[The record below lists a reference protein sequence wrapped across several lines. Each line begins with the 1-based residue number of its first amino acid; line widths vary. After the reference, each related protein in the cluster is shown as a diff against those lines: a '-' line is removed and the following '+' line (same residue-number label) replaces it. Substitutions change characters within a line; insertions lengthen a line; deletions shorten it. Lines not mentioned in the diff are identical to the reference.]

1 MEKSKKNLTKKL
13 LCVMLAVAMIATGLT
28 PMAAYAAEGQNSS
41 TQKVTVTIEYIDEN
55 GSTEYWL
62 EPTSVDFQE
71 GATSIDVLNE
81 GYKHKGTVENTGI
94 MFGVKVTPTGEEG
107 VSESINGDKKWVT
120 FVNSQEKG
128 KEYVSLA
135 DGDVI
140 RLIYT
145 QNHCKDISDYTP
157 GSSLVGSLEINKNN
171 LIEKIAS
178 LTQEQK
184 KANKDVYE
192 NALTTA
198 LVNGGDQKAVSEA
211 EKKLDEILSPEV
223 SAEEIQVTPSR
234 LQMEAGDRQTLSA
247 QLIPE
252 NSSDEITWSSTDET
266 VAKVNDNG
274 TVYAMAR
281 GQAFIVA
288 SANEKV
294 KTEVPV
300 TVTGIAAEEIIL
312 DKTEIELTQGEGY
325 RLTAKLEPLNT
336 TDIVKFSSE
345 DPRIASVDDS
355 GLIVGIGQGKTKI
368 VVSAGD
374 CQAVCQVIIN
384 ERKEAEE
391 PTVIFQHADG
401 RITELKND
409 EIELSPLDVG
419 TFKIEGIPGNYSV
432 SWDCSEKV
440 VEDGYNTTRVHIM
453 TGGEFSPYI
462 GQREAKVYISDE
474 NGKTTEKTFSL
485 KVVKANITELKA
497 YYDGIPIGEESII
510 YLDGRENEEFCIK
523 GKKEGSDVFIN
534 IPTQALNTSCDEGI
548 YVSSAMDKM
557 SFFLGA
563 DVGQSDN
570 ASYKINVSMA
580 EDENVSISFG
590 AVHNKVQVEGLEISC
605 PEIFYIDSWNGL
617 GDQYIGLTA
626 YGNPKYSIDI
636 LPSNAS
642 NTKTKWISHNPDI
655 AEYQETYNNGIV
667 PKKAGTAHFTVIS
680 EDNPSVSEEVTVEF
694 RYKTPVESVSP
705 SQSEYK
711 MKQYDAQEIEINVLP
726 SDATEQ
732 RFVWTYSQENIVSV
746 IDTVQSSGNSDGQKT
761 TVHTLNALNPG
772 TVTVT
777 GTPIDNT
784 NNPEPVTFKVTV
796 TENSEKP
803 TIDIDKYVTEN
814 KLHGQKYMKEQ
825 LEGNYFFEAE
835 WAIFSVLRSGGQLDE
850 RDLNDYCVDLL
861 RELNSDSRILP
872 TDYFRVVI
880 TLAAMG
886 QDPTDFEGINILE
899 RMYNYQ
905 GLNNYTS
912 NMMSFTLMAYD
923 AGNWEIPDDALWSR
937 EELIDMILAFQNQE
951 NGGFGLVDNATVSV
965 DITAMT
971 LQALAP
977 YNNEAYPQVQ
987 EAFEKGLD
995 YLKSQ
1000 MLSDCGYNVEGGNNG
1015 CSAAQVLMALCTAGI
1030 DPLDPQNGFV
1040 RGDANLVTK
1049 LDDFKQ
1055 QEGFSTLQGASAADG
1070 MASYQI
1076 TCALEA
1082 YDRFINGKNSL
1093 FDMTDVEETDI
1104 PVVLPDEPSDEP
1116 SETPDD
1122 DSEGESDKTGV
1133 SDDNTAGGTENNQSQ
1148 NASQGQVPETGDTN
1162 SPYGAAAGML
1172 MAALMIAVLGRKS
1185 KHDVKFTTAIWKT
1198 W

>member
-1 MEKSKKNLTKKL
+1 
-13 LCVMLAVAMIATGLT
+13 
-28 PMAAYAAEGQNSS
+28 
-41 TQKVTVTIEYIDEN
+41 
-55 GSTEYWL
+55 
-62 EPTSVDFQE
+62 
-71 GATSIDVLNE
+71 
-81 GYKHKGTVENTGI
+81 
-94 MFGVKVTPTGEEG
+94 
-107 VSESINGDKKWVT
+107 
-120 FVNSQEKG
+120 
-128 KEYVSLA
+128 
-135 DGDVI
+135 
-140 RLIYT
+140 
-145 QNHCKDISDYTP
+145 
-157 GSSLVGSLEINKNN
+157 
-171 LIEKIAS
+171 
-178 LTQEQK
+178 
-184 KANKDVYE
+184 
-192 NALTTA
+192 
-198 LVNGGDQKAVSEA
+198 
-211 EKKLDEILSPEV
+211 
-223 SAEEIQVTPSR
+223 
-234 LQMEAGDRQTLSA
+234 
-247 QLIPE
+247 
-252 NSSDEITWSSTDET
+252 
-266 VAKVNDNG
+266 
-274 TVYAMAR
+274 
-281 GQAFIVA
+281 
-288 SANEKV
+288 
-294 KTEVPV
+294 
-300 TVTGIAAEEIIL
+300 
-312 DKTEIELTQGEGY
+312 
-325 RLTAKLEPLNT
+325 
-336 TDIVKFSSE
+336 
-345 DPRIASVDDS
+345 
-355 GLIVGIGQGKTKI
+355 
-368 VVSAGD
+368 
-374 CQAVCQVIIN
+374 
-384 ERKEAEE
+384 
-391 PTVIFQHADG
+391 
-401 RITELKND
+401 
-409 EIELSPLDVG
+409 
-419 TFKIEGIPGNYSV
+419 
-432 SWDCSEKV
+432 
-440 VEDGYNTTRVHIM
+440 
-453 TGGEFSPYI
+453 
-462 GQREAKVYISDE
+462 
-474 NGKTTEKTFSL
+474 
-485 KVVKANITELKA
+485 
-497 YYDGIPIGEESII
+497 
-510 YLDGRENEEFCIK
+510 
-523 GKKEGSDVFIN
+523 
-534 IPTQALNTSCDEGI
+534 
-548 YVSSAMDKM
+548 
-557 SFFLGA
+557 
-563 DVGQSDN
+563 
-570 ASYKINVSMA
+570 
-580 EDENVSISFG
+580 
-590 AVHNKVQVEGLEISC
+590 
-605 PEIFYIDSWNGL
+605 
-617 GDQYIGLTA
+617 
-626 YGNPKYSIDI
+626 
-636 LPSNAS
+636 
-642 NTKTKWISHNPDI
+642 
-655 AEYQETYNNGIV
+655 
-667 PKKAGTAHFTVIS
+667 
-680 EDNPSVSEEVTVEF
+680 
-694 RYKTPVESVSP
+694 
-705 SQSEYK
+705 
-711 MKQYDAQEIEINVLP
+711 
-726 SDATEQ
+726 
-732 RFVWTYSQENIVSV
+732 
-746 IDTVQSSGNSDGQKT
+746 
-761 TVHTLNALNPG
+761 
-772 TVTVT
+772 
-777 GTPIDNT
+777 
-784 NNPEPVTFKVTV
+784 
-796 TENSEKP
+796 
-803 TIDIDKYVTEN
+803 
-814 KLHGQKYMKEQ
+814 MKEQ

-1133 SDDNTAGGTENNQSQ
+1133 SDDNTADGTENNQSQ